1 MSTVLPR
8 TRPLELSSDRRF
20 AGRVRRLAATAVV
33 ALGLI
38 WALAVTTLEVPPAVG
53 LALAAGWLLMP
64 SILFASLT
72 WPAARYALVIPASLV
87 GLALVSITLA
97 WRPDHPL
104 AAAGWVLVT
113 AGILLGG
120 WMGLWLWYRLVP
132 VPRQLDDPF
141 SPARLSLIGVHV
153 ALIVIG
159 ILLAALPL
167 LG

>member
-1 MSTVLPR
+1 MSAVLR
-8 TRPLELSSDRRF
+8 RVRPIELSADRRF

-38 WALAVTTLEVPPAVG
+38 WALAVITLDAPAMVG
-53 LALAAGWLLMP
+53 LALAGGWLLMP
-64 SILFASLT
+64 TILFASLT
-72 WPAARYALVIPASLV
+72 WPVARYALVVPASLV
-87 GLALVSITLA
+87 GLALLA
-97 WRPDHPL
+97 ISWGWLPDDPA
-104 AAAGWVLVT
+104 AAAGWLLMT

-141 SPARLSLIGVHV
+141 SPARLSLIGLHV
-153 ALIVIG
+153 ALIVVG
-159 ILLAALPL
+159 LLLAALPL

>member
-8 TRPLELSSDRRF
+8 TRPIELSSDRRF

-38 WALAVTTLEVPPAVG
+38 WALAVTTLEVPPALG

-87 GLALVSITLA
+87 GLALLAITWTWL
-97 WRPDHPL
+97 PDDPI
-104 AAAGWVLVT
+104 AASGWLLMT
-113 AGILLGG
+113 AGILLGAL
-120 WMGLWLWYRLVP
+120 MGLWLWYRLVP
-132 VPRQLDDPF
+132 VPRKLDDPF
-141 SPARLSLIGVHV
+141 SPARLSLIGLHV
-153 ALIVIG
+153 ALIVMG
-159 ILLAALPL
+159 ILLAAFPL

>member
-1 MSTVLPR
+1 MSAVLR
-8 TRPLELSSDRRF
+8 RARPIELSADRRF

-38 WALAVTTLEVPPAVG
+38 WALAVTTLEVPSAVG

-72 WPAARYALVIPASLV
+72 WPAARYALVVPASLV
-87 GLALVSITLA
+87 GLALLSITWA
-97 WRPDHPL
+97 WLPDHPL
-104 AAAGWVLVT
+104 AAAGWVMVT

-120 WMGLWLWYRLVP
+120 WMGLWLWYRLLP

-141 SPARLSLIGVHV
+141 SPARLSLIRLHV
-153 ALIVIG
+153 ALIVMG
-159 ILLAALPL
+159 ILLAAVPL

>member
-1 MSTVLPR
+1 MSAVLR
-8 TRPLELSSDRRF
+8 RARPIELSADRRF

-38 WALAVTTLEVPPAVG
+38 WALAITTLDAPPLVG
-53 LALAAGWLLMP
+53 LALAGGWLLMP
-64 SILFASLT
+64 TILFASLT
-72 WPAARYALVIPASLV
+72 WPVTRYALVVPASLV
-87 GLALVSITLA
+87 GLALLSITWA
-97 WRPDHPL
+97 WLPDHPL
-104 AAAGWVLVT
+104 AAAGWGMVT

-120 WMGLWLWYRLVP
+120 WMGLWLWYRLLP

-153 ALIVIG
+153 ALIVMG

>member
-1 MSTVLPR
+1 MSAVLRR
-8 TRPLELSSDRRF
+8 TGPIELSSDRRF

-33 ALGLI
+33 ALGII
-38 WALAVTTLEVPPAVG
+38 WALAATTLDAPPLVG
-53 LALAAGWLLMP
+53 MALAGGWLLMP
-64 SILFASLT
+64 SILIASLT
-72 WPAARYALVIPASLV
+72 WPAARYALVVPASLV
-87 GLALVSITLA
+87 GLALLSISWTWL
-97 WRPDHPL
+97 PDDPI
-104 AAAGWVLVT
+104 AAAGWVMVT

-120 WMGLWLWYRLVP
+120 WMGLWLWYRLLP